1 MGLGDTHTKLL
12 KLIQT
17 HEEFVAESAIDLFE
31 LNVDGAA
38 VDFAVC
44 DEAFWE
50 AEVHKRDS
58 CIIVH
63 LDHLEV
69 SMSRI
74 YCIEILPITIRI
86 KHHIIGFDVRM
97 EKANQM

>member
-1 MGLGDTHTKLL
+1 MVTRVNWMGLGDTHTKLL

-44 DEAFWE
+44 DEAF
-50 AEVHKRDS
+50 
-58 CIIVH
+58 
-63 LDHLEV
+63 
-69 SMSRI
+69 
-74 YCIEILPITIRI
+74 
-86 KHHIIGFDVRM
+86 
-97 EKANQM
+97 